1 MSSIEQ
7 ELEYEARVKRR
18 YAILAA
24 VAAVLLVAAAAIQLS
39 GPHAKVNELTI
50 DLLIAHKRYPLDLIG
65 AAINGLGL
73 LALAGTLNFLFIV
86 TRSRKPQMQNMFR
99 ILAIVGAVLA
109 AIAGLVYAILIAQK
123 ANEFATTGN
132 QTYQEANN
140 LTSGFGLEALPFL
153 GQFASLLLAAGFV
166 FTALNAM
173 RVGLLTKFMGY
184 LGIFTGVLVLIP
196 LGSPVPIVQGFWL
209 IALAYLFSGH
219 WPTGLPPSWES
230 GIAEPWPSSFEKQQR
245 TGGRGMRGSVEP
257 APAPAGEPVGAP
269 TSTRATTPKRK
280 RKRRH

>member
-1 MSSIEQ
+1 
-7 ELEYEARVKRR
+7 
-18 YAILAA
+18 
-24 VAAVLLVAAAAIQLS
+24 
-39 GPHAKVNELTI
+39 
-50 DLLIAHKRYPLDLIG
+50 
-65 AAINGLGL
+65 
-73 LALAGTLNFLFIV
+73 
-86 TRSRKPQMQNMFR
+86 
-99 ILAIVGAVLA
+99 VLA

-140 LTSGFGLEALPFL
+140 LTSGFALEALPFL

-209 IALAYLFSGH
+209 IALAYLFSGR

-230 GIAEPWPSSFEKQQR
+230 GIAEPWPSSFEKQQQR
-245 TGGRGMRGSVEP
+245 TAGRGMRGSVEP
-257 APAPAGEPVGAP
+257 APASAGEPVGAP
-269 TSTRATTPKRK
+269 APNSTRATTPKRK
-280 RKRRH
+280 RKRRR